1 MASDSRTL
9 KLAIL
14 GEVKDL
20 SASLKTGSNEISS
33 FGEKLTKF
41 GRVAGAAFFAAT
53 VAATAYAGK
62 LLVDGVKSALEDEK
76 AQRILAKTLENVTG
90 ATKSQ
95 IAAVEDYITKVALA
109 TGVTD
114 DELRPAFS
122 RLVRSTKDVAEAQKL
137 LSLALD
143 ISSATGKPLESVSA
157 ALSKA
162 FDGNAASLGRLGL
175 GIDASILKSKDFDK
189 IFNVLRKTFDGFAQ
203 AEANTFQGKL
213 DRLKVGFDE
222 LKESIGFAVLPV
234 LTDLVNYT
242 VKYVAPALQ
251 SFVDSFTSG
260 SGLNKAFVSFAE
272 IAKVILNPALEG
284 VRYAFAKIKDA
295 VGDTSES
302 WKTFFAFLK
311 DYVAPFLGG
320 VLKVAIAAVGEGLAF
335 IVRVLAKVIDGFQ
348 TFFGWV
354 NKVGDKIGNFY
365 GFGGGRASGGP
376 VMGGTTYL
384 VGEQG
389 PELFTPTGNGTIIP
403 NGAFGGKGGG
413 NSINITVNGAIDPIS
428 TARQIA
434 QILNREA
441 TLSGTFNKVG
451 ASLLVGA

>member
-53 VAATAYAGK
+53 VAATAYASK

-90 ATKSQ
+90 ATKAQ
-95 IAAVEDYITKVALA
+95 IAEVEKWISTTALA

-122 RLVRSTKDVAEAQKL
+122 RLVRSTKDVTEAQKL

-143 ISSATGKPLESVSA
+143 ISSATGKPLESVAS

-175 GIDASILKSKDFDK
+175 GIDSSILKSKDFDR
-189 IFNVLRKTFDGFAQ
+189 IFNDLKKTFKGFADE
-203 AEANTFQGKL
+203 EANTFQGKL
-213 DRLKVGFDE
+213 ERLKVGFDE
-222 LKESIGFAVLPV
+222 LKETIGFAVLPI

-260 SGLNKAFVSFAE
+260 TGLNKAFNYFAE
-272 IAKVILNPALEG
+272 IVKTIFSPALEG
-284 VRYAFAKIKDA
+284 VRYAFNKIKDA
-295 VGDTSES
+295 VGDTSGS
-302 WKTFFAFLK
+302 WKTFFDFLK
-311 DYVAPFLGG
+311 DKVAPFLGG
-320 VLKVAIAAVGEGLAF
+320 ALKVAISVVGEALAF

-403 NGAFGGKGGG
+403 NGAFSGKGGG

-441 TLSGTFNKVG
+441 TLSGNFNKVG